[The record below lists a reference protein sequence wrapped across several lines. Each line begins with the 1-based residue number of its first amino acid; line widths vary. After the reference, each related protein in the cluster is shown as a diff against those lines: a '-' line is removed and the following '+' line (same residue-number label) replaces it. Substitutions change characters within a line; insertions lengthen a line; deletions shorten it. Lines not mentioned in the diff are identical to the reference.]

1 MNSLDIFSTQK
12 VRYNGRYEFDA
23 VYQQVFD
30 FLENLRYDVWEK
42 SYKRDATNNK
52 LDVRIEAQR
61 EINAMIRRRII
72 IKFQAYDMEEYQ
84 VETKDGRKSMCDG
97 RLIISITGYA
107 DIDYRDIFTGPGWR
121 EWLGDV
127 IFTTIRRGLF
137 KKYFGPNYF
146 APIYKDCAKL
156 RGTLNGALGRNT

>member
-23 VYQQVFD
+23 AYQQVFD

-42 SYKRDATNNK
+42 KHSVDRTNNK
-52 LDVRIEAQR
+52 LNVRIEAQR

-72 IKFQAYDMEEYQ
+72 IKFQAYDWEEFQ
-84 VETKDGRKSMCDG
+84 VETKDGRKSVCDG

-107 DIDYRDIFTGPGWR
+107 DIDYRDIFTGSATS
-121 EWLGDV
+121 
-127 IFTTIRRGLF
+127 FSRRYG
-137 KKYFGPNYF
+137 KACSKS
-146 APIYKDCAKL
+146 I
-156 RGTLNGALGRNT
+156 LGRTTSPRSTRTVLSYAVR